1 MQQTSVQI
9 SGKRGLDL
17 ARAVAET
24 MAEKGAEVVLT
35 RHVGR
40 KTDEEAAA
48 LTQEVIDTHG
58 QASAARYDDMQIDI
72 SVDREPGETAQEDEQ
87 PRPLQELAAVLDATV
102 ALAEERRKNCIL
114 LVQMIA
120 GAIKANL
127 DPDNDDAVTYLD
139 VQISD
144 WVAWSA
150 WADVKVHEP
159 GPSVFKAAIMVR
171 ISGRSFY
178 LPLVVAVESDEHV
191 YLGCDE
197 DVVDKYP
204 VADLDSKL
212 DHMATS
218 MGRRAAALLAQ
229 NVADIALVSRMLF
242 KERTAG

>member
-1 MQQTSVQI
+1 MTIGGEQSNT
-9 SGKRGLDL
+9 L
-17 ARAVAET
+17 ARAVAEI
-24 MAEKGAEVVLT
+24 MAMKGAKVVLT

-114 LVQMIA
+114 LVQMIV
-120 GAIKANL
+120 GAIKDNL
-127 DPDNDDAVTYLD
+127 APDDDDVAYLD
-139 VQISD
+139 AQVSD
-144 WVAWSA
+144 WTPWRA
-150 WADVKVHEP
+150 WADVKVTEP
-159 GPSVFKAAIMVR
+159 DPGIFKAALMVR

-229 NVADIALVSRMLF
+229 NVADIALVGRMLF

>member
-1 MQQTSVQI
+1 MTEENFDDLEAQI
-9 SGKRGLDL
+9 C
-17 ARAVAET
+17 AEMT
-24 MAEKGAEVVLT
+24 A
-35 RHVGR
+35 
-40 KTDEEAAA
+40 DEEREA
-48 LTQEVIDTHG
+48 LKENSMKNTIRKLQSENESGRATISQLKELRDEVK
-58 QASAARYDDMQIDI
+58 RL
-72 SVDREPGETAQEDEQ
+72 EQ
-87 PRPLQELAAVLDATV
+87 PRSLQELVDVLDATV

-120 GAIKANL
+120 SVIKDKL
-127 DPDNDDAVTYLD
+127 DPDDDDAVAYLD
-139 VQISD
+139 VATSD

-159 GPSVFKAAIMVR
+159 CPGVFKAAIMVR

-197 DVVDKYP
+197 DVIDKYP

-212 DHMATS
+212 VHMAIS

-242 KERTAG
+242 KEASASKPRNDRQEQPRETSIPR